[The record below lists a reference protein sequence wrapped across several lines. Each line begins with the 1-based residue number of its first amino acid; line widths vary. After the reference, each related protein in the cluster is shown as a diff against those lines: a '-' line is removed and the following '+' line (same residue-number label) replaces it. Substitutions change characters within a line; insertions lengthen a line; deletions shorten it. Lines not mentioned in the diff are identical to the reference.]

1 MGDLERRST
10 ERRNDPNIWSDQHRK
25 QVQLVY
31 AMVVG
36 GIIVVF
42 GLTILAWAVMQ
53 AGETNKTALIV
64 GGSICL
70 VGLVASMPRTFMPI
84 LSYVLKRIPFLKN
97 GEPSKNEI
105 AAVANVI
112 DLVPLSEME
121 DGDE

>member
-1 MGDLERRST
+1 MSDLERRST

-36 GIIVVF
+36 GVIVVF

-53 AGETNKTALIV
+53 EGTPSKTALIV

-70 VGLVASMPRTFMPI
+70 VGLVASMPKTFMPI
-84 LSYVLKRIPFLKN
+84 LSYVLKRVPFLKD

-105 AAVANVI
+105 AAIAGVI
-112 DLVPLSEME
+112 DLVPLDEM
-121 DGDE
+121 DDES